1 MQRNEENKRK
11 NEKKE
16 GCKAKGEEDLP
27 WYEML
32 EKNYPTKT
40 KKKYIDT
47 KTVPFKERRKL
58 TKTENKI
65 NKKKEDKKFDKKN
78 PSKTKEKETTRPKLL
93 KYKMV

>member
-16 GCKAKGEEDLP
+16 GCKAKGDGEGLP

-32 EKNYPTKT
+32 KKKNYPTKT

-47 KTVPFKERRKL
+47 KTAPFKERRNLQKP
-58 TKTENKI
+58 KI
-65 NKKKEDKKFDKKN
+65 K
-78 PSKTKEKETTRPKLL
+78 
-93 KYKMV
+93 

>member
-65 NKKKEDKKFDKKN
+65 NKKK
-78 PSKTKEKETTRPKLL
+78 KTKNLIKRIPPKPKKKKQQDLNS
-93 KYKMV
+93 